1 MDITITGNEI
11 IEFNLEEQPSGELY
25 FVVYLGELVV
35 RVIKQTNGSIILE
48 NQTAKIYY
56 DYYDLIQRK
65 NELMSVGANPEFR
78 YRLFAKRENNIEY
91 LSEGGITIN

>member
-1 MDITITGNEI
+1 MDITITENEI

-65 NELMSVGANPEFR
+65 NELMSVGVNPEFR

-91 LSEGGITIN
+91 LSEGRITIN